1 MSATLDVGGVK
12 FKGAYIAVVF
22 AFISTIAGAIWT
34 ASSVY
39 SRLEV
44 VEAYEIP
51 EISPVEERL
60 AVMEKELEAN
70 DISQLQGKLATFGT
84 NLATIMEQQT
94 KLLAIQE
101 RIVQV
106 EKEME
111 AMKGVVQR
119 AEIKTKELE
128 GIDTNM
134 KNIKRDIQE
143 LWEGL
148 DYVSNPLK

>member
-111 AMKGVVQR
+111 AMKGIVQR

-128 GIDTNM
+128 GIDADM

-143 LWEGL
+143 LWEGM
-148 DYVSNPLK
+148 DYLSNPLK

>member
-1 MSATLDVGGVK
+1 MSTTLDVGGVK
-12 FKGAYIAVVF
+12 FNGAYIAVVF

-51 EISPVEERL
+51 EISPIEERL

-111 AMKGVVQR
+111 AMKGIVQR

-134 KNIKRDIQE
+134 KNIKREITE
-143 LWEGL
+143 LWEGM
-148 DYVSNPLK
+148 DYLSNPLK